1 MKEQVKTDWLVK
13 IDLQVEYDLMH
24 DVIPDETT
32 RAEWS
37 SKLIRAEMVKR
48 LPSKDKIGEIA
59 WDMIQCYIQND
70 PHIVNEDMLEG
81 LLSGVED
88 KIAGAISTKVK
99 SALTKGE

>member
-1 MKEQVKTDWLVK
+1 MKEQDKTDWLVEFLERRLFYHHLTHK
-13 IDLQVEYDLMH
+13 QVVYL
-24 DVIPDETT
+24 
-32 RAEWS
+32 AQA
-37 SKLIRAEMVKR
+37 IRAEMVKR